1 MHGGVREAHP
11 CQFGNRKYVEEGER
25 ERERRTEEKKGMCRV
40 RYIRT
45 RTDGGG
51 KKNSKEEEEKKDIE
65 IQREIK
71 SDAVKETEV
80 VGWVRE

>member
-1 MHGGVREAHP
+1 MGQHMHTGVREAHP
-11 CQFGNRKYVEEGER
+11 CQFCNRKYVEEGEGKKDR
-25 ERERRTEEKKGMCRV
+25 EEKESEIYQKENRL
-40 RYIRT
+40 RKRIPT
-45 RTDGGG
+45 EQ
-51 KKNSKEEEEKKDIE
+51 KKKKIE

>member
-1 MHGGVREAHP
+1 M
-11 CQFGNRKYVEEGER
+11 
-25 ERERRTEEKKGMCRV
+25 
-40 RYIRT
+40 RYIKK
-45 RTDGGG
+45 RTDGAS
-51 KKNSKEEEEKKDIE
+51 KKNSKEEEKKAIV